1 MTRCSGD
8 EVVYNG
14 PGRPGDGTARWYRG
28 VHVKSA
34 QEESIDV
41 AATIATLRAQ
51 AVARGQAMGLS
62 AQTPLDDPLRRA
74 EDLAHISAHFPIMWT
89 IPIVGRGLALVQ
101 RAMRIGLRWYIN
113 PIVDQIN
120 DFNEATITALNT
132 LAARQEVLAA
142 RLAALEA
149 ENPNPPTPFP
159 TGEGGTGNGSA
170 TTSESPLP
178 RVRAEGQG
186 VGAPP

>member
-1 MTRCSGD
+1 
-8 EVVYNG
+8 
-14 PGRPGDGTARWYRG
+14 
-28 VHVKSA
+28 VHVKTA
-34 QEESIDV
+34 REESIDV

-89 IPIVGRGLALVQ
+89 IPVVGRGMSLVQ
-101 RAMRIGLRWYIN
+101 RAIRIGLRWYIN

-120 DFNEATITALNT
+120 DFNEATVTALNT
-132 LAARQEVLAA
+132 LAAQQEALAA

-149 ENPNPPTPFP
+149 ESPNPPAPFP
-159 TGEGGTGNGSA
+159 TGEGGAMTNEA
-170 TTSESPLP
+170 LLP
-178 RVRAEGQG
+178 RLRAEGQG
-186 VGAPP
+186 VGASP

>member
-1 MTRCSGD
+1 L
-8 EVVYNG
+8 
-14 PGRPGDGTARWYRG
+14 
-28 VHVKSA
+28 SA
-34 QEESIDV
+34 TQDFDKEIDV

-51 AVARGQAMGLS
+51 AVARGKAMGLS

-101 RAMRIGLRWYIN
+101 RAIRIGLRWYIN

-120 DFNEATITALNT
+120 DFNEATVTALNT
-132 LAARQEVLAA
+132 LAARQEALAA

-149 ENPNPPTPFP
+149 GDGPNPPAPFP
-159 TGEGGTGNGSA
+159 VGEGGA
-170 TTSESPLP
+170 TASESPLP
-178 RVRAEGQG
+178 RLRAEGQG
-186 VGAPP
+186 VGAPS